1 MSKMSQLHAELSER
15 ASELGF
21 ETLQQALDNGYH
33 INYRNKDTVELM
45 KRQGYEEEEQEK
57 AHKAWLE
64 ERDALLKDLGFEVPM
79 HFYTYDFAGLDRAV
93 KKLCSIKFK
102 MFL

>member
-64 ERDALLKDLGFEVPM
+64 ERDALLKDLGEQEQMARESYEVD
-79 HFYTYDFAGLDRAV
+79 HTVIKRAINFIEKGGV
-93 KKLCSIKFK
+93 
-102 MFL
+102 

>member
-1 MSKMSQLHAELSER
+1 MSRMSQLHAELSER

-57 AHKAWLE
+57 AHKAWE
-64 ERDALLKDLGFEVPM
+64 AEKQEVLKDLYAMHAQAVEEDRTSDAYSLKHAIDFLQKGEV
-79 HFYTYDFAGLDRAV
+79 
-93 KKLCSIKFK
+93 
-102 MFL
+102 